1 MTPFQPWG
9 WHYRVRAPKWLA
21 AVSLLLLSLHA
32 TTSLGLVG
40 LETADFLERA
50 DPDRFLIN
58 NLNNIGGEEGTPLP
72 LYDDVDSPYNTP
84 AVDDNPYLWIR
95 MPTKRR
101 NHGQLR
107 FVKPGK
113 RFAGHLRF
121 VKQRRGDDDARVR
134 KKWSTGSTSWGY
146 GRK

>member
-32 TTSLGLVG
+32 TTSLGLGG

-58 NLNNIGGEEGTPLP
+58 NLNNIGGEEGMTVLMIQPLFSII
-72 LYDDVDSPYNTP
+72 LDLDD
-84 AVDDNPYLWIR
+84 
-95 MPTKRR
+95 
-101 NHGQLR
+101 
-107 FVKPGK
+107 FVS
-113 RFAGHLRF
+113 A
-121 VKQRRGDDDARVR
+121 
-134 KKWSTGSTSWGY
+134 S
-146 GRK
+146 

>member
-21 AVSLLLLSLHA
+21 AVSILLLSLHA

-58 NLNNIGGEEGTPLP
+58 NLNNIGGEEGMIQRLHSII
-72 LYDDVDSPYNTP
+72 LDLDD
-84 AVDDNPYLWIR
+84 
-95 MPTKRR
+95 
-101 NHGQLR
+101 
-107 FVKPGK
+107 FVS
-113 RFAGHLRF
+113 AI
-121 VKQRRGDDDARVR
+121 
-134 KKWSTGSTSWGY
+134 
-146 GRK
+146 

>member
-1 MTPFQPWG
+1 MTSFQPWG

-58 NLNNIGGEEGTPLP
+58 NLNNIGGEEGMTVLMIQPIFSIILD
-72 LYDDVDSPYNTP
+72 LDD
-84 AVDDNPYLWIR
+84 
-95 MPTKRR
+95 
-101 NHGQLR
+101 
-107 FVKPGK
+107 FVS
-113 RFAGHLRF
+113 A
-121 VKQRRGDDDARVR
+121 
-134 KKWSTGSTSWGY
+134 S
-146 GRK
+146 

>member
-58 NLNNIGGEEGTPLP
+58 NLNNIGGEEGMKVPIQR
-72 LYDDVDSPYNTP
+72 LYSIILDLDD
-84 AVDDNPYLWIR
+84 
-95 MPTKRR
+95 
-101 NHGQLR
+101 
-107 FVKPGK
+107 FVS
-113 RFAGHLRF
+113 A
-121 VKQRRGDDDARVR
+121 
-134 KKWSTGSTSWGY
+134 S
-146 GRK
+146 

>member
-1 MTPFQPWG
+1 MTPFHPWG
-9 WHYRVRAPKWLA
+9 WHYRVVRAPKWLA

-50 DPDRFLIN
+50 DPDRFHIN
-58 NLNNIGGEEGTPLP
+58 NLNNIGGEEGTPPLP
-72 LYDDVDSPYNTP
+72 LYDDVDRPYNTP
-84 AVDDNPYLWIR
+84 AIDDDDPYLWIR

-121 VKQRRGDDDARVR
+121 VKP
-134 KKWSTGSTSWGY
+134 SWGY